1 MKNVFR
7 KSKIVETE
15 RKSRVKLHKSGKSW
29 VKTTLAFSGL
39 LQLFKGLRVDRELSV
54 SDEDIHL
61 SHHYFI
67 KGIIGIGGV
76 IGAGALSHTVAADEM
91 VSDLPLAS
99 ETSATIATLDSAII
113 TSQLDSSQSV
123 SSEQRITSEDNSQTS
138 VVEQSQFALGKNSF
152 SERTSVSP
160 TELSESIL
168 INTSL
173 AVETNQSD
181 RQTLSESVVYN
192 SISSN
197 NSGSLDN
204 GLVSSESIISSLDSV
219 TVIESN
225 TLVSDSTLLVSAT
238 SETLNNPETTSLTP
252 KNAFKT
258 TQPIILLATG
268 TVDNSLI
275 TVTSQSYL
283 ESGTQDGIIDPFV
296 MEYLKHTV
304 NFSISNTATAGDQ
317 FAYTFG
323 TYVAPDDLNI
333 KQYVPDPITDASG
346 QIIATAAYNQTTKT
360 ITYTFTDYVDKYTDV
375 TASMT
380 VVNLIDRGTVPNSTT
395 VTASSTFASAPA
407 ATKSIKVQY
416 SNATKINGTSDLS
429 GMLNYRDKINNT
441 IEEIFYVNPL
451 DYISYNYYS
460 SLDIYGYDVN
470 TGISGSDY
478 INSSTII
485 EVYKVPSTVALPTSM
500 RITDYS
506 LYTKITPTI
515 SYGTDMATISNLST
529 FNGETYLV
537 RVVAKYDPANTD
549 PIKISGVM
557 TSYDYYGSGYTATV
571 VNGLKSTSGSSTG
584 TGTLVTYKIGNY
596 VWQDN
601 DKDGLQG
608 TSSTEKPFANV
619 KVTLTFA
626 DGTTKSVF
634 TDAIGYYQFDG
645 LLDGQTYTV
654 SFETPA
660 GWLPT
665 ISNVGT
671 NDAVDSDGSSITV
684 SINGAD
690 NMTLDTGFYQGPSLI
705 ASTSTSTSKST
716 SDSAYSDS
724 VSKSTSTSV
733 VNDSVSKSTSDSVKS
748 DSISKSTSTS
758 IVSESVSRSTS
769 DSVKS
774 DSISKSTSD
783 SVVSDSISKSTSD
796 SVISDSISKSI
807 SLSQESDSVS
817 RSTSNS
823 QLFDSL
829 SQSTSLSQ
837 ESDSVSRS
845 TSNSQLSDS
854 LSQSTSLFQE
864 SDSVSRSTS
873 NSQLSDS
880 LSQSTSLSQKSDSV
894 SRSTSLS
901 QESDSISKSTSLSQ
915 ESDSVSRST
924 SASQE
929 SDSLS
934 QSTSLSQESDSISQ
948 STSESAYSDSVS
960 QSISMS
966 EESDSISQSTSESAY
981 SDSVSQSISLSEES
995 DSISQSTSESAQSD
1009 SVSRSISVSEESDSI
1024 SQSKS
1029 TSAQSESLSQSTS
1042 MSQESDSLSQSNSTV
1057 AQSESLSQSTSM
1069 SQESDFLSQSTSD
1082 SAESDSLSQSTSLSE
1097 ESNSLSQSTS
1107 QAEESDSISRSTSMS
1122 AESDSLSQSTSDSAE
1137 SDSLSQS
1144 TSMSLESDSI
1154 SRSTSES
1161 IASDSNSY
1169 TSQQSDSLSQ
1179 SISLIQESDSL
1190 SRSLS
1195 ASEESDS
1202 LSQSTSLV
1210 EENDSTSRSTSA
1222 SVESDSLSQ
1231 SDSQI
1236 EESISLSQSTSASV
1250 ESDSLSQSTSIAEE
1264 SDSTSRSTSASV
1276 ESDSLSQ
1283 STSIVE
1289 ESDSQSRSA
1298 SASVES
1304 DSLSQSTSI
1313 VEESD
1318 SQSRSTSVSIE
1329 SDFLSQST
1337 SVKQGSES
1345 LSDSKSL
1352 SQESD
1357 SVSQST
1363 SVKQESESLSDSK
1376 SLSQESDSVSQS
1388 TSVKQESES
1397 LSDSRSLSQESDSV
1411 SQSTSEKQESESLS
1425 DSKSLSQESDSVSQ
1439 STSEKQESE
1448 SISDSVSLA
1457 KESDSVSQ
1465 SLSNELEYESISS
1478 SESLSQ
1484 ESSSISESLSITV
1497 HSESVSQSESLSQES
1512 ESISESLYRV
1522 SNSISVSNSDSSSL
1536 STSISQSQSTIGSE
1550 APKVYAIGDF
1560 VWEDTNKDGI
1570 QDAGEPGIPG
1580 VTVTLK
1586 NPDGS
1591 TKTTTTDSNGYYEF
1605 TELNDGDTYTVTFE
1619 TPKGYKPTV
1628 ANIGD
1633 DSKDSDGA
1641 SVTVTINGAND
1652 ITLDSGFVRDLH
1664 TIGDTVWEDSNKD
1677 GVQDSGEPGIPDVI
1691 VTLTNPDGTT
1701 VTTSTDAN
1709 GHYEFTDLPDGDY
1722 TVTFE
1727 TPKGYNPTT
1736 PNTGDDTKDSDGQ
1749 VVKVTVA
1756 GSDNPTIDSGFV
1768 KKAYTIGDYV
1778 WEDTNKNGIQ
1788 DAGEPGI
1795 PGVTVTLTYPIGSTV
1810 TTTTDANG
1818 YYEFK
1823 NLNDGETYIVTFET
1837 PKGYAPTIANTG
1849 DDAKDSDGSS
1859 VSVTIKGADDITLDS
1874 GFVKVHTIGDT
1885 VWEDSNKDGVQ
1896 DSGEPGIPGVTVTL
1910 TNPDGS
1916 TETTTT
1922 DEKGHY
1928 EFTDLPD
1935 GDYTVTF
1942 ETPDGYTPTTP
1953 NTGDDTKD
1961 SDGQVVKV
1969 TVEGNDNPTIDS
1981 GFVKE
1986 TYTIGDYVWEDTS
1999 KDGIQDA
2006 GEPGIP
2012 GVNVTI
2018 TYPDGSTKTT
2028 STDSNG
2034 YYEFTELNDG
2044 DTYTVTFETPDGYKP
2059 TVSNNDDDSKDS
2071 DGATVT
2077 VTINGADDLTLDS
2090 GFVKDLH
2097 TIGDTVWED
2106 TDKDGTQD
2114 AGEPG
2119 IPGVTVILT
2128 NPDGSTETT
2137 TTDENGHYE
2146 FTDLPNGD
2154 YTVTFETPNGY
2165 TPTTSNTGDDTK
2177 DSDGQVVKV
2186 TVDGSDNPTIDSG
2199 FVKEVHTIG
2208 DTVWEDTNKDGIQDA
2223 GEPGIPGVTV
2233 TLTNPDGTTV
2243 TTRTDANGHY
2253 EFTELPN
2260 GDYTVTFETPDGYT
2274 PTTSNTGDDTKDSD
2288 GQVVKVTVDGSD
2300 NPTIDSGFVKVEQP
2314 TPGSNSSSES
2324 LSQSTTQSS
2333 SQSSSAK
2340 PVASQ
2345 TAAQLPHTGQAENN
2359 GLYGSAALAI
2369 LAALGLAGKKRNE
2382 ND

>member
-537 RVVAKYDPANTD
+537 RVVAKYDPASTD

-665 ISNVGT
+665 VSNVGT

-823 QLFDSL
+823 QLSDSL

-966 EESDSISQSTSESAY
+966 EESDSISQSTSELAY

-1024 SQSKS
+1024 SQSNS

-1069 SQESDFLSQSTSD
+1069 SQESDSLSQSTSD

-1283 STSIVE
+1283 STSIAEESDSTSRSTSASVESDSLSQSTSIVE

-1363 SVKQESESLSDSK
+1363 SVKQESESLSDSRSLSQESDSVSQSTSVK
-1376 SLSQESDSVSQS
+1376 QESESLSDSRSLSQESDSVSQS

-1497 HSESVSQSESLSQES
+1497 HSVSVSQSESLSQES

-1550 APKVYAIGDF
+1550 VPKVYAIGDF

-1591 TKTTTTDSNGYYEF
+1591 TKTTTTTDSNGYYEF
-1605 TELNDGDTYTVTFE
+1605 TDLNDGDTYTVTFE

-2165 TPTTSNTGDDTK
+2165 TPTRSNTGDDTK

-2186 TVDGSDNPTIDSG
+2186 TVDGS
-2199 FVKEVHTIG
+2199 
-2208 DTVWEDTNKDGIQDA
+2208 
-2223 GEPGIPGVTV
+2223 
-2233 TLTNPDGTTV
+2233 
-2243 TTRTDANGHY
+2243 
-2253 EFTELPN
+2253 
-2260 GDYTVTFETPDGYT
+2260 
-2274 PTTSNTGDDTKDSD
+2274 
-2288 GQVVKVTVDGSD
+2288 
-2300 NPTIDSGFVKVEQP
+2300 
-2314 TPGSNSSSES
+2314 
-2324 LSQSTTQSS
+2324 
-2333 SQSSSAK
+2333 
-2340 PVASQ
+2340 
-2345 TAAQLPHTGQAENN
+2345 
-2359 GLYGSAALAI
+2359 
-2369 LAALGLAGKKRNE
+2369 
-2382 ND
+2382 

>member
-537 RVVAKYDPANTD
+537 RVVAKYDPASTD

-665 ISNVGT
+665 VSNVGT

-823 QLFDSL
+823 QLSDSL
-829 SQSTSLSQ
+829 SQSTSLS
-837 ESDSVSRS
+837 
-845 TSNSQLSDS
+845 
-854 LSQSTSLFQE
+854 QE

-966 EESDSISQSTSESAY
+966 EESDSISQSTSELAY

-1024 SQSKS
+1024 SQSNS

-1042 MSQESDSLSQSNSTV
+1042 MSQESDS
-1057 AQSESLSQSTSM
+1057 
-1069 SQESDFLSQSTSD
+1069 LSQSTSD

-1388 TSVKQESES
+1388 TS
-1397 LSDSRSLSQESDSV
+1397 
-1411 SQSTSEKQESESLS
+1411 EKQESESLS

-1497 HSESVSQSESLSQES
+1497 HSVSVSQSESLSQES

-1550 APKVYAIGDF
+1550 VPKVYAIGDF

-1591 TKTTTTDSNGYYEF
+1591 TKTTTTTDSNGYYEF
-1605 TELNDGDTYTVTFE
+1605 TDLNDGDTYTVTFE

-2165 TPTTSNTGDDTK
+2165 TPTRSNTGDDTK

-2223 GEPGIPGVTV
+2223 
-2233 TLTNPDGTTV
+2233 
-2243 TTRTDANGHY
+2243 
-2253 EFTELPN
+2253 
-2260 GDYTVTFETPDGYT
+2260 
-2274 PTTSNTGDDTKDSD
+2274 
-2288 GQVVKVTVDGSD
+2288 
-2300 NPTIDSGFVKVEQP
+2300 
-2314 TPGSNSSSES
+2314 
-2324 LSQSTTQSS
+2324 
-2333 SQSSSAK
+2333 
-2340 PVASQ
+2340 
-2345 TAAQLPHTGQAENN
+2345 
-2359 GLYGSAALAI
+2359 
-2369 LAALGLAGKKRNE
+2369 
-2382 ND
+2382 